1 MQNSI
6 LSRFTPKEPKFFNFL
21 KQVSSI
27 SKEASSLLGE
37 ALKTKTQEEHLDYFH
52 KIKDKEHKADIL
64 ANKIFEALE
73 ASFITPFD
81 REDISELSNRLDDV
95 IDYINGSSKR
105 IAIYNPHVIHPAIIK
120 LSDLVIAG
128 AKAVDDGIN
137 MLSSLRN
144 NKKDVKEIVNS
155 LHKLENE
162 ADEVYEM
169 AIREIF
175 EKETNA
181 IELMK
186 TKEVLS
192 ELERTTDAI
201 EHVGKI
207 LKTIIVK
214 YA

>member
-1 MQNSI
+1 
-6 LSRFTPKEPKFFNFL
+6 
-21 KQVSSI
+21 
-27 SKEASSLLGE
+27 
-37 ALKTKTQEEHLDYFH
+37 
-52 KIKDKEHKADIL
+52 
-64 ANKIFEALE
+64 
-73 ASFITPFD
+73 
-81 REDISELSNRLDDV
+81 
-95 IDYINGSSKR
+95 
-105 IAIYNPHVIHPAIIK
+105 
-120 LSDLVIAG
+120 
-128 AKAVDDGIN
+128 

>member
-6 LSRFTPKEPKFFNFL
+6 LSRFTPKEPKFVDLL
-21 KQVSSI
+21 KQVSAISI
-27 SKEASSLLGE
+27 EAASLLGE
-37 ALKTKTQEEHLDYFH
+37 ALKTKTQEERLDYFH
-52 KIKDKEHKADIL
+52 KIKDKEHEADVI
-64 ANKIFEALE
+64 ANQIFEALE
-73 ASFITPFD
+73 SCFITPFD

-95 IDYINGSSKR
+95 VDYINGSSKR
-105 IAIYNPHVIHPAIIK
+105 MAIYNPYKIHPAIIK

-128 AKAVDDGIN
+128 VRAIDKGIN
-137 MLSSLRN
+137 MLATLRSD
-144 NKKDVKEIVNS
+144 KKALKEIVNS
-155 LHKLENE
+155 LHALEND

-169 AIREIF
+169 AIREVF
-175 EKETNA
+175 AQEKNA

-186 TKEVLS
+186 TKELLS
-192 ELERTTDAI
+192 ELEETIDAI